1 MVNTSGDVFCNT
13 AKSLFSAEYYIRMN
27 APFFTLCICTLLTL
41 TLQQCKRAD
50 VRSAI
55 TGTTW
60 QTDSIYDYYNGFG
73 YMNRTPYPKEIFRY
87 RKDSIATHEGM
98 DRELLF
104 YYSTTDTSIVLR
116 DMQGNLVSD
125 FKILQLTDK
134 NMVLK
139 KNRDFIFPGKNQER
153 YEIRYFSKLDG
164 QGN

>member
-1 MVNTSGDVFCNT
+1 MFFLN
-13 AKSLFSAEYYIRMN
+13 AAQHLFFRRILSPMN
-27 APFFTLCICTLLTL
+27 ARLFILCICILLTL
-41 TLQQCKRAD
+41 TTQHCKRTN
-50 VRSAI
+50 VHSAI
-55 TGTTW
+55 TGTSW

-73 YMNRTPYPKEIFRY
+73 YMNRNPYPKEVFRY

-98 DRELLF
+98 SRELLF

-125 FKILQLTDK
+125 FKILQLTDR

-153 YEIRYFSKLDG
+153 YEIRYFSKLED